1 MKSPPQPL
9 SPVAAV
15 SCIVRRDSR
24 YLLVKRARGE
34 AKGQYAFPGGKVEPG
49 ETLTQAVLRELR
61 EETGLVGFGVRFFR
75 LYDLIARNDDG
86 SLRSHY
92 VLAVHMVEQVD
103 SDQAIAA
110 DDAEEADWFA
120 ASDLQHIS
128 VTPSVA
134 ECIDELEEA
143 RYGRD
148 R

>member
-1 MKSPPQPL
+1 MIL
-9 SPVAAV
+9 SPEHRSPVVAV

-49 ETLTQAVLRELR
+49 ETLTQAVLRELH
-61 EETGLVGFGVRFFR
+61 EETGLVGAGVSFFR

-92 VLAVHMVEQVD
+92 VLAVHVVEQVD
-103 SDQAIAA
+103 GANAIAA

-120 ASDLQHIS
+120 ASDLRYIS

-134 ECIDELEEA
+134 ECIYELEEA
-143 RYGRD
+143 GNGREC
-148 R
+148 

>member
-1 MKSPPQPL
+1 MIL
-9 SPVAAV
+9 SPKHRSPVVAV
-15 SCIVRRDSR
+15 SCIVRRDNR

-49 ETLTQAVLRELR
+49 ETLTQAVLRELH
-61 EETGLVGFGVRFFR
+61 EETGLVGAGVNFFR

-92 VLAVHMVEQVD
+92 VLAVHVVEQVD
-103 SDQAIAA
+103 GANAIAA

-120 ASDLQHIS
+120 ASDLRYIS

-134 ECIDELEEA
+134 ECIHELEEA
-143 RYGRD
+143 GNGREC
-148 R
+148 